1 MPHFE
6 LCAESLASALTAQTG
21 GADRVELCAQ
31 LAVSGIT
38 PDLATTQ
45 AAVKALTIPVHVLI
59 RPRAGNFVY
68 TEEELAL
75 IKQQIQE
82 AKAAGAAGV
91 VIGILHPNGRIDIER
106 THELATLAA
115 PMHITFHRAFD
126 ETSSLPQA
134 LEDVIATGAHT
145 LLTSGGQPTAIAG
158 ATQIAA
164 LHQQAAGRI
173 AIMAGSGLTPGN
185 IAHFAQ
191 TTGVPWLHGSLL
203 RKPSAGATAGAPCLA
218 PETWDLPQQAAMP
231 SSQQTQPTTAPSQ
244 LQIEDVR
251 EVTSQ
256 LHA

>member
-1 MPHFE
+1 MPQFE
-6 LCAESLASALTAQTG
+6 LCAESLTSARIAQAA
-21 GADRVELCAQ
+21 GADRIELCAQ

-45 AAVKALTIPVHVLI
+45 AAVRELTIPIHVLI

-68 TEEELAL
+68 TATEFAL
-75 IKQQIQE
+75 IQQQIQE

-91 VIGILHPNGRIDIER
+91 VIGILHPDGRVDIER
-106 THELATLAA
+106 TRALATLAA
-115 PMHITFHRAFD
+115 PLHITFHRAFD
-126 ETSSLPQA
+126 ETPSLPQA

-164 LHQQAAGRI
+164 LHHQAAGGI
-173 AIMAGSGLTPGN
+173 AIMAGSGLTPAN

-203 RKPSAGATAGAPCLA
+203 RKPRAATTADAPCLA
-218 PETWDLPQQAAMP
+218 SETRDIAMP
-231 SSQQTQPTTAPSQ
+231 SSQQPHPTTAPAQ
-244 LQIEDVR
+244 LHIEDVR
-251 EVTSQ
+251 TVIHQ
-256 LHA
+256 LRP